1 MAHHQ
6 VLKAMSTERAMV
18 KVGFF
23 VMTWRQF
30 WIVTAPPA
38 VLYFCLTFLP
48 SFLRP
53 NPFVLA
59 AIFGPIILASI
70 AIAYFPYQNRT
81 LDWHLWRW
89 WVSIQNPRVLFW
101 RHRPPGREPGE
112 GDLKDSVQHY
122 LPLDDVLS
130 PVARSKDGTRY
141 LVFKAFRQPSVALA
155 GEEDRDRLWA
165 RSKEVL
171 DSLDFPVTEI
181 LDSRE
186 GHVTTY
192 AETLR
197 ERLAGTLTMDQQNLL
212 VFARQHLRHIDEVA
226 RAGNVYERIGYVI
239 LSHNPLS
246 EAGGAAPKPGLFER
260 AAGLFRTLAGRKYPT
275 PKNAEALQEAD
286 EAALAVLTE
295 RGRLVTELYEGVG
308 VSLRLLYGEEVTSF
322 LRGGATDEPDSGPE
336 SPHEEIVR
344 HDMGG
349 YDEIPEHKRAAIHA
363 AAGSARRGPFPAWV
377 NGFLTPPDK
386 IAPDCVEIEDD
397 HLKVGDT
404 YRTYLFVREWPEKVA
419 FPQLAPLATMR
430 GRIRLVKLMRPI
442 DDDVAAQL
450 FGRELARLLA
460 AEEAA
465 DTGHVIEKKKRK
477 SAARAAERGV
487 DELVEGRQRYIELS
501 FYVELQAPTLQELG
515 NLRRRVETKMRGAGT
530 KPMLARK
537 EMWEAYCTCLGV
549 CEDRLTARYARKGML
564 TEPLA
569 DMQLFVSHQ
578 INHETGVFCG
588 TDPENDNP
596 VTLDT
601 RRFLNPHIIVLG
613 VPGAG
618 KTFFM
623 KCLATRIRCQDEAV
637 YIIDPRGNS
646 GYQRVTT
653 AMDGEY
659 VPFGIGSDKRFNPF
673 DMKGYLNLELLAAL
687 AGDDVEGVDD
697 ERMEAARR
705 EAKAHALDAKINKLR
720 RLVSIMTQ
728 GEGGDG
734 LLTSEEEGE
743 VDDLLRLTYETKDI
757 TDDPDTH
764 DFEPPTFATFFAVL
778 RAEIEKAE
786 GRQARERLLRGLQAR
801 LKLWEKG
808 SLRSVFGGHTNF
820 DLKNKF
826 MTFHLGRLEGR
837 EKAAV
842 YFALHDFL
850 VPRLSNKDEPTNL
863 FDDEMWD
870 ILMYPIAAK
879 DHMEQYRTGRARNN
893 RMVGASQDV
902 EEFMASEH
910 GRTILAIPETKL
922 VLRLPGGPVETLSKY
937 VDITGDQ
944 KEKIKRLGQGSGHLI
959 VGENVVPLK
968 VSASEWEER
977 LFNTNPQKEADY
989 RRREAA
995 RGITGGPIS
1004 AMKQDAREEAPGAFD
1019 EGRRLTDF
1027 GRVRQLLASDPE
1039 DQKPRPGDYEKH
1051 EQPLANGGGES
1062 TERAPLVPARAEGG
1076 EAPLVAVVGPSAGL
1090 VAFNLAGFLARE
1102 GRPDGRKVLLVDAE
1116 GHISNALLPGPKDPP
1131 DARSADGGEIARR
1144 HLRPE
1149 GTTGLTVLPAP
1160 DRDDTDAAR
1169 LILAAQGSYDLV
1181 IAACGRSTYAAQWIS
1196 ASDRAVAAGT
1206 DLLEETVERAE
1217 RLRGRDGSLLAP
1229 IGDSELPPAL
1239 AGRRA
1244 FRFPDAGDPA
1254 FREAARNDTFASIT
1268 DPAIGGTT
1276 AALARELLT
1285 V

>member
-6 VLKAMSTERAMV
+6 VLKAVSTERAMV
-18 KVGFF
+18 KAGIF

-48 SFLRP
+48 AFLRP

-59 AIFGPIILASI
+59 AIFGPLILASL
-70 AIAYFPYQNRT
+70 AIAYVPYQNRT
-81 LDWHLWRW
+81 LDWHIWRW
-89 WVSIQNPRVLFW
+89 WVSVQNPRVLFW
-101 RHRPPGREPGE
+101 RHRPPGMEPGK
-112 GDLKDSVQHY
+112 GDHRDSVQDHM
-122 LPLDDVLS
+122 PVEDVRS
-130 PVARSKDGTRY
+130 PVARSRDGTRY

-155 GEEDRDRLWA
+155 GDEDRDRLWA

-197 ERLAGTLTMDQQNLL
+197 EKLAGTLTMDQQNLL

-226 RAGNVYERIGYVI
+226 RGGNVYERIGYVV
-239 LSHNPLS
+239 LSHHPEAEGGS
-246 EAGGAAPKPGLFER
+246 EKRGPAEAIVR
-260 AAGLFRTLAGRKYPT
+260 LFRVLLGRNYPT
-275 PKNAEALQEAD
+275 PKDAEELQDAD
-286 EAALAVLTE
+286 EAALAVLME
-295 RGRLVTELYEGVG
+295 RGRMVVELYEGMG
-308 VSLRLLYGEEVTSF
+308 VSLRLLYGEEVISF
-322 LRGGATDEPDSGPE
+322 LRGQATDEPDNGPD
-336 SPHEEIVR
+336 SPHEHIVR
-344 HDMGG
+344 HDMGAF
-349 YDEIPEHKRAAIHA
+349 EEVPEHKRPALWA
-363 AAGSARRGPFPAWV
+363 AARNAQKKAPPAFL

-386 IAPDCVEIEDD
+386 VAPDCVEIHDD
-397 HLKVGDT
+397 HLKVGDS
-404 YRTYLFVREWPEKVA
+404 YRTYLFVREWPEKVS

-430 GRIRLVKLMRPI
+430 GRIKLVKLMRPI
-442 DDDVAAQL
+442 DDDAAAQL

-477 SAARAAERGV
+477 SATRAAEKGV
-487 DELVEGRQRYIELS
+487 DELVEGRQHYMEVS
-501 FYVELQAPTLQELG
+501 FYVELQAPTLAELG

-537 EMWEAYCTCLGV
+537 EMWEAYCTCLGL
-549 CEDRLTARYARKGML
+549 CDDRLTKRYARKGLL

-578 INHETGVFCG
+578 INHETGVFLG

-613 VPGAG
+613 IPGAG

-623 KCLATRIRCQDEAV
+623 KCLATRTRCQDEAV
-637 YIIDPRGNS
+637 FIIDPRNNS

-653 AMDGEY
+653 AMNGEY

-673 DMKGYLNLELLAAL
+673 DIKGYLNLELLAAL
-687 AGDDVEGVDD
+687 AGDDVEGVD
-697 ERMEAARR
+697 EAKMEAARR
-705 EAKAHALDAKINKLR
+705 EARAHALDAKLNKLR
-720 RLVSIMTQ
+720 RLISIMSQ

-743 VDDLLRLTYETKDI
+743 VDDLLRLTYAKKEI
-757 TDDPDTH
+757 TEDPDTH
-764 DFEPPTFATFFAVL
+764 ALEPPTFATFFEVL
-778 RAEIEKAE
+778 RSEVAEAE
-786 GRQARERLLRGLQAR
+786 SGGRRARERLLRGLQAR

-808 SLRSVFGGHTNF
+808 SLRSIFGGHTNF
-820 DLKNKF
+820 DLANKF

-850 VPRLSNKDEPTNL
+850 VPRLSDKNEPTNL

-879 DHMEQYRTGRARNN
+879 DHMEGYRTGRARNN

-937 VDITGDQ
+937 VEITGDQ

-989 RRREAA
+989 KRREAA
-995 RGITGGPIS
+995 KGITGGPIS
-1004 AMKQDAREEAPGAFD
+1004 AMREDARHAAPDAFGA
-1019 EGRRLTDF
+1019 EGRLTDF
-1027 GRVRQLLASDPE
+1027 GRVRQLLASDSE
-1039 DQKPRPGDYEKH
+1039 EAKPRPEDYEAPQD
-1051 EQPLANGGGES
+1051 EAREPAPQ
-1062 TERAPLVPARAEGG
+1062 EREAALVPARPEGG
-1076 EAPLVAVVGPSAGL
+1076 EAPILAVVGPSAGL
-1090 VAFNLAGFLARE
+1090 VAFNLAGYLARE
-1102 GRPDGRKVLLVDAE
+1102 AREHGRRVLLVDAE
-1116 GHISNALLPGPKDPP
+1116 GHITTALLPGPKDPP
-1131 DARSADGGEIARR
+1131 DASSADGGTIARR
-1144 HLRPE
+1144 HLKPE
-1149 GTTGLTVLPAP
+1149 ATTGLHVLPEP
-1160 DRDDTDAAR
+1160 DRDDTDADR
-1169 LILAAQGSYDLV
+1169 LIVAAQGHYDLV
-1181 IAACGRSTYAAQWIS
+1181 VAACGRSIYAAQWIS
-1196 ASDRAVAAGT
+1196 ASDRAVAAGAS
-1206 DLLEETVERAE
+1206 LLEESVARAE
-1217 RLRGRDGSLLAP
+1217 RLRGSDGSLLVP
-1229 IGDSELPPAL
+1229 MGDSELPPSL
-1239 AGRRA
+1239 ENRRA
-1244 FRFPDAGDPA
+1244 FRLPDEGDPA
-1254 FREAARNDTFASIT
+1254 FREAARHAAFASIT
-1268 DPAIGGTT
+1268 DAGVAGAT
-1276 AALARELLT
+1276 AALARELLAA
-1285 V
+1285 